1 MNPVVISAAEQEAHA
16 SALRILNASNIEFV
30 VAGAAA
36 VGYYTGLWRN
46 TKDLDLFLTPGDVTA
61 ALTALASNG
70 YMVEVPAPHWLAH
83 AYRGLYYVDLIFGF
97 GGWRAPIDRQWYERG
112 QPTTVLGEPVRMC
125 PVEDLIWI
133 KAYVAHRERFDGAD
147 VLHLINACHR
157 SIDWRHLLTRFDR
170 CWQLLMF
177 YVNLYRFVYPSDQ
190 ADIPAWLV
198 RELIDRWRIQ
208 RQQPVRNPCEFRGT
222 LIDRYSFL
230 VDVREGYLDGR
241 EPWVLA
247 QGWTTR
253 DLEQDRLEAERTVK
267 EGNVR
272 PDRVA

>member
-147 VLHLINACHR
+147 VLHLINARHR
-157 SIDWRHLLTRFDR
+157 AIDWDYLMYRFGPCWPLL
-170 CWQLLMF
+170 LF
-177 YVNLYRFVYPSDQ
+177 YVYLYRFVYPSDH
-190 ADIPAWLV
+190 ADIPPRIIQSL
-198 RELIDRWRIQ
+198 LDRWHSSRA
-208 RQQPVRNPCEFRGT
+208 QPPADPRECRGP
-222 LIDRYSFL
+222 LLDRYSFL
-230 VDVREGYLDGR
+230 VDLANGLRDGR
-241 EPWVLA
+241 EPWALA
-247 QGWTTR
+247 QGWTR
-253 DLEQDRLEAERTVK
+253 QDLERDREEARRILAA
-267 EGNVR
+267 GLVR
-272 PDRVA
+272 PDRQA

>member
-1 MNPVVISAAEQEAHA
+1 MQPLIVSAAEQEAHA
-16 SALRILNASNIEFV
+16 NALRILTTSKIEFV

-46 TKDLDLFLTPGDVTA
+46 TKDLDLFLTPEDLTP
-61 ALTALASNG
+61 ALTALAASG
-70 YMVEVPAPHWLAH
+70 YTVEVPAPHWLAH
-83 AYRGLYYVDLIFGF
+83 AYRGPYYVDLIFGF

-112 QPTTVLGEPVRMC
+112 RPTSILGQSVRMC

-147 VLHLINACHR
+147 VSHLINATHQ
-157 SIDWRHLLTRFDR
+157 SMDWRYLLRRFDH
-170 CWQLLMF
+170 CWQLLFF
-177 YVNLYRFVYPSDQ
+177 YVNLYRFIYPSSQSDV
-190 ADIPAWLV
+190 PAWLV
-198 RELIDRWRIQ
+198 HELVDRWHAQ
-208 RQQPVRNPCEFRGT
+208 RTQPVSNPLECRGT

-230 VDVREGYLDGR
+230 VDIREGYHDGR

-247 QGWTTR
+247 QGWTKR
-253 DLEQDRLEAERTVK
+253 DLEADRREAERTVQ